1 MITAFAVNGDRM
13 ADTLGTASEFLLLE
27 DDVARR
33 IPRSG
38 TIPLQLKDLRAEQLV
53 CSGIGNCMMDLL
65 TGMGF
70 EVSPGVDGEIAEV
83 LRQYRSGALLR
94 GEKYS
99 CADRGMTCGA
109 CSGSF

>member
-1 MITAFAVNGDRM
+1 MNTAFAVCGDRM
-13 ADTLGTASEFLLLE
+13 ADTLGTASEFLLWE
-27 DDVARR
+27 DGAARR
-33 IPRSG
+33 VSRSG
-38 TIPLQLKDLRAEQLV
+38 TIPLQLKNLHAERLV

-65 TGMGF
+65 TGMGL
-70 EVSPGVDGEIAEV
+70 EVIPGVDGAIAEV
-83 LRQYRSGALLR
+83 LRKYRSGTLIR